1 MLVVDANVAL
11 AASADQDGL
20 ELFGDEELVAPP
32 HMWAEARSSLHEA
45 LWRGEISD
53 ALALGTLQRLETALI
68 QPRTPGDLGREAWQV
83 AQDFG
88 WAKTYDAEYVA
99 LAKLLSC
106 RLVTLDARL
115 RRGTQQLGFVIGP
128 AEL

>member
-1 MLVVDANVAL
+1 MLVLDASVAL
-11 AASADQDGL
+11 AASADDYGFQ
-20 ELFGDEELVAPP
+20 LFGDEELVAPP

-45 LWRGEISD
+45 LWREEVSEPV
-53 ALALGTLQRLETALI
+53 AFGTLERLEAAPVR
-68 QPRTPGDLGREAWQV
+68 PRSHRELGRAAWRI
-83 AQDFG
+83 AEEFG

-99 LAKLLSC
+99 LAQLLKC

-115 RRGTQQLGFVIGP
+115 RRGTAGLGIVIGP